1 MKIPGIKIKKIF
13 LLLIIILLLLSQ
25 LTSCRGE
32 KDEET
37 VDAGIFSGI
46 PDSHLASNMNISG
59 QAIDI
64 NISGNYAYLT
74 NDLGILY
81 VIDIKDKEN
90 PLIVGRCKGLESAN
104 IVIVKGDYAYISY
117 TEWISND
124 YNDVYTNC
132 GFYIVDI
139 KDREN
144 PRLVSNYNTGENNN
158 KSVCGMFIDEDYA
171 YINTAVEDE
180 ILETSNLEIVDISK
194 KRNPEIVSE
203 FKIDGLPSS
212 IWIED
217 DLAYINVNFYDYDKE
232 EYSNESRLLII
243 NTKNKNSP
251 ELINSCIIPS
261 NSWGLYVIK
270 DHAYISSCQNEENSN
285 NYIGSFLQIV
295 SIGDPSNLK
304 TAGRCE
310 IPGGAWE
317 LDGTGDYIYVSSLS
331 GGIYAVDV
339 KDDNDP
345 VIADSLKTGGTSY
358 DITIEGNYGYIADGF
373 VGMSIVE
380 LSGNSGGKEKLYFV
394 DKQDKNLP
402 PIAVIEVTGDKLEG
416 GSYQIKNP
424 IYFNAG
430 EAFDPDG
437 DELEYS
443 WEVDGIKNSDE
454 ETFTY
459 YFDES
464 GVYEVRLTVSD
475 GAESNEATMEIA
487 VEENDLP
494 ITSSIKH
501 DFKIEINYT
510 LFNNSAENLKDI
522 NCFIR
527 VPQTYYPYQ
536 IINDYSTN
544 YPDYSEIVDNYRN
557 SLFHFEIDGELAG
570 GKSLTVSVVIDAT
583 IYEFRY
589 REIGSNYLSYNR
601 NDPEFISYTADDLF
615 IDSDN
620 TEILNIVES
629 LTKTNTNPVEIAK
642 ILYNFVIRNLYYDF
656 PRAEE
661 GDYEFLYASEI
672 LERGK
677 GVCSDYAIL
686 YTALLRAAGI
696 PSRLVAGIP
705 VYTILFENEKEIDM
719 GHAWVEIQLPD
730 HGWIPVDIT
739 PEDDFMSANYYLDI
753 ATEKGSGYLY
763 ENKTMDW
770 GSYYYDGFLFSWD
783 SSMVPD
789 TEQEFIFKASNIDLQ
804 DMLLD

>member
-1 MKIPGIKIKKIF
+1 MKEPKIKIKKIF
-13 LLLIIILLLLSQ
+13 LLLLIIIFLISYLI
-25 LTSCRGE
+25 SCRSGRN
-32 KDEET
+32 EEI
-37 VDAGIFSGI
+37 VDAGIFTGI
-46 PDSHLASNMNISG
+46 PDSHLTGSINISG

-64 NISGNYAYLT
+64 SISGNYAYLT

-81 VIDIKDKEN
+81 VIDIKDKKN
-90 PLIVGRCKGLESAN
+90 PVIVGRCKGLESSN
-104 IVIVKGDYAYISY
+104 IVIAKGDYAYISY

-124 YNDVYTNC
+124 DNDIHTNC

-139 KDREN
+139 EDREN
-144 PRLVSNYNTGENNN
+144 PRLVGNYNTGENNS
-158 KSVCGMFIDEDYA
+158 KSVYGMFVDKDYA
-171 YINTAVEDE
+171 YINTAVKDE
-180 ILETSNLEIVDISK
+180 TPETSNLEIVDISEK
-194 KRNPEIVSE
+194 GNPEIVSE

-212 IWIED
+212 LWVENN
-217 DLAYINVNFYDYDKE
+217 LAYININFYDYDKK
-232 EYSNESRLLII
+232 EYLNESRLLVIDI
-243 NTKNKNSP
+243 EDKNSP
-251 ELINSCIIPS
+251 ELINSCSIPS
-261 NSWGLYVIK
+261 SSWGLYVTK
-270 DHAYISSCQNEENSN
+270 DHAYISSCQSEEDNG
-285 NYIGSFLQIV
+285 NYTESLLQIV
-295 SIGDPSNLK
+295 DARDPSNLK
-304 TAGRCE
+304 TSGRCE

-317 LDGTGDYIYVSSLS
+317 LDHTGDYIYVSSLS

-339 KDDNDP
+339 NDSNNP
-345 VIADSLKTGGTSY
+345 VIADSLNTGGTSY

-373 VGMSIVE
+373 EGMSIVE
-380 LSGNSGGKEKLYFV
+380 LSGNSGKEEKLYYV
-394 DKQDKNLP
+394 DIQDKNLP
-402 PIAVIEVTGDKLEG
+402 PIAVIEVTGDKMEEG
-416 GSYQIKNP
+416 NYQIKNP
-424 IYFNAG
+424 VYFDAW

-454 ETFTY
+454 ETFTH
-459 YFDES
+459 YFDKS

-475 GAESNEATMEIA
+475 GAESNEAIAEITVA
-487 VEENDLP
+487 EIDQPV
-494 ITSSIKH
+494 TSSIRH
-501 DFKIEINYT
+501 DFKIELNYT
-510 LFNNSAENLKDI
+510 LFNNSAENLKNI

-536 IINDYSTN
+536 IINEYSTN
-544 YPDYSEIVDNYRN
+544 YTDFDELFDNYRN
-557 SLFHFEIDGELAG
+557 SLFHFEIDGELQG
-570 GKSLTVSVVIDAT
+570 GKSLTAGVVMDAT

-589 REIGSNYLSYNR
+589 RDIEVNYSGYDR
-601 NDPEFISYTADDLF
+601 NDPYFISYTSDDLF

-620 TEILNIVES
+620 PEILNIAKS
-629 LTKTNTNPVEIAK
+629 LTNSETEPVEMAK
-642 ILYNFVIRNLYYDF
+642 ILYNFVKRNLYYDF

-686 YTALLRAAGI
+686 YTTLLRAAGI
-696 PSRLVAGIP
+696 PARLAAGIP

-730 HGWIPVDIT
+730 YGWIPIDIT

-783 SSMVPD
+783 SEKVPE
-789 TEQEFIFKASNIDLQ
+789 TEQKFIFKVSNIDLR
-804 DMLLD
+804 DIELD